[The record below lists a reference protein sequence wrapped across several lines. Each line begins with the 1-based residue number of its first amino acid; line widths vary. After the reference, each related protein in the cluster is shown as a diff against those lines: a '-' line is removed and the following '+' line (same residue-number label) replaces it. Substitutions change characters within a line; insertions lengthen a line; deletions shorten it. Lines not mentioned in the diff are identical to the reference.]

1 MFEWLTNAISLV
13 GDVAS
18 SVLSY
23 VGGALP
29 PLEDVSLVKLEKSL
43 ADIDKRF
50 PKNLQLQGYAFD
62 RTSNDCLG
70 LYPEDTDFSVF
81 APAPILP
88 TEPPRLKVSR
98 PDTTRYLSTSQ
109 QAFVKTIEEGL
120 KRQDTDSFLIDIAT
134 LDTHEAFFLGQ
145 CDDGSVIGRLAA
157 AVNAVPE
164 GKRLVI
170 RFLTG
175 SIKNKQEGINKLG
188 DNYQKIFWPEVKS
201 GDTTTSMPIITRPNT
216 ELYVGFY
223 SPDFKYV

>member
-1 MFEWLTNAISLV
+1 MFEWLTNGMRLI

-18 SVLSY
+18 SIFSY
-23 VGGALP
+23 TGGALP
-29 PLEDVSLVKLEKSL
+29 PLEDVSLVKLEKAM
-43 ADIDKRF
+43 ADVDKLF

-62 RTSNDCLG
+62 RTNNDCLG
-70 LYPEDTDFSVF
+70 LYPEDPDFSVF

-98 PDTTRYLSTSQ
+98 PDKTRYLSTSQ
-109 QAFVKTIEEGL
+109 QAFIKTIEEGL
-120 KRQDTDSFLIDIAT
+120 KRQDTDSFLIDLAS
-134 LDTHEAFFLGQ
+134 LDTHNEFFLAQ

-170 RFLTG
+170 RFLSG
-175 SIKNKQEGINKLG
+175 SIGNKDDGVGQVR
-188 DNYQKIFWPEVKS
+188 DRYQKIFWPEVES
-201 GDTTTSMPIITRPNT
+201 GGTTTSKPIITRPNT